1 MVEHLNYRD
10 IDELKLSFAIFILVY
25 RPIHLDYQPPASS
38 TFFSDQTSHRTVA
51 EDKKTIL
58 LT

>member
-25 RPIHLDYQPPASS
+25 RPLRLDYQPPASS
-38 TFFSDQTSHRTVA
+38 TFFSDQTSHQQPATV
-51 EDKKTIL
+51 L
-58 LT
+58 